1 MEQPA
6 LHVRHYT
13 LSIPDRPGTLIKRR
27 CWPSNLYISMGFF
40 SVFLFVGMV
49 VMRRELVHFDEAKTQ
64 HCFNCDAFLTPVSLQ
79 RADHPTSEQVSR
91 ETGEQR
97 VVGDVWLMCLWVS
110 LERDGGGSKSCLWLC
125 CLRLSLMGRKYA
137 EPPSHPSNA
146 ADMLPL

>member
-1 MEQPA
+1 
-6 LHVRHYT
+6 
-13 LSIPDRPGTLIKRR
+13 
-27 CWPSNLYISMGFF
+27 
-40 SVFLFVGMV
+40 MV
-49 VMRRELVHFDEAKTQ
+49 VMQREPVHFDEAKTQ

-97 VVGDVWLMCLWVS
+97 AVGDVWLMCLRVS

-125 CLRLSLMGRKYA
+125 CLRLSLMGRKSA

-146 ADMLPL
+146 ADTLPL